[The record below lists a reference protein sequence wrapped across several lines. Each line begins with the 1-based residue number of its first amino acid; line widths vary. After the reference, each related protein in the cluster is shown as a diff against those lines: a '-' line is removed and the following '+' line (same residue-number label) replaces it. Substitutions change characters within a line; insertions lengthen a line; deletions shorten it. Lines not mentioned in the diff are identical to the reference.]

1 MVGHALLKER
11 GELFWETQRR
21 DSATYDSAAL
31 SDVIAI
37 LYVNFRPKIGVI
49 YDTLPLRINSLSP
62 QVYLSLKESFH
73 TVYISLPKINILLI
87 YFFWLISKN

>member
-1 MVGHALLKER
+1 MSFFGKH
-11 GELFWETQRR
+11 
-21 DSATYDSAAL
+21 SAAIRQRTIQQL
-31 SDVIAI
+31 FLTLIAI